1 MDAITT
7 AKQISN
13 CTNTNSLEFCTEQAR
28 NSINLV
34 IPNDDVNKIQN
45 TTNVELLLQQQKAK
59 AQKLISNQ
67 QSEIIEKK
75 NLTINTLKQSLE
87 NQLTIIP
94 SISISSIPPNPKMRL
109 MANLAKKIKQ
119 IQQEIKNKTKSSLAN
134 NVSTFSYPL
143 KPMTPE
149 LPNITTPNVSI
160 PNIPKLPLV

>member
-7 AKQISN
+7 AKQISS
-13 CTNTNSLEFCTEQAR
+13 CTDTNSLEFCTEQAR
-28 NSINLV
+28 NSINP
-34 IPNDDVNKIQN
+34 ITPNIDVNKIQD

-59 AQKLISNQ
+59 AQKLLSDQ

-75 NLTINTLKQSLE
+75 NLIIDTLRQSLE
-87 NQLTIIP
+87 SQLTIIP
-94 SISISSIPPNPKMRL
+94 NISISSIPPNPKMIL
-109 MANLAKKIKQ
+109 MANLARKVKQ
-119 IQQEIKNKTKSSLAN
+119 IQEEIRNKTKSSLSN